1 MGKEA
6 TKELDKYAV
15 AVLCTSSH
23 CKEGMVGHVQQ
34 KSLWLHYVS
43 ILASLRFERFLNW
56 EKHQPYKWVRLEISA
71 NFHLDGP
78 EEVIKVTKKLRMKQK

>member
-15 AVLCTSSH
+15 AVVCNSSH

-34 KSLWLHYVS
+34 KYL
-43 ILASLRFERFLNW
+43 
-56 EKHQPYKWVRLEISA
+56 
-71 NFHLDGP
+71 
-78 EEVIKVTKKLRMKQK
+78 